1 MSSAQAMLPQLLP
14 ARVDVRARRARRT
27 RHAGRGIVHAL
38 RVLGAVRAVAEALA
52 ADGAG
57 ELLVRFA
64 VHAGAHVRFEQVA
77 VGEGFAADGALEGL
91 LAGVLLAV
99 HVALLLGDEGEAAAG
114 VVALVRFP
122 LGVRVQVAGE
132 FGLGVEDAAV
142 AAAPEAG
149 VVGARADKV
158 GGLHVVVEI
167 LGVGEDLVADVCAV
181 VPVAEVFAVGL
192 QCGGTLQ
199 ATMSAAVCWFV
210 HGGYCACTCTSCS
223 RSERRTLYT
232 AMAKSGS

>member
-1 MSSAQAMLPQLLP
+1 MSGAQAMLPQFLP

-27 RHAGRGIVHAL
+27 RDTGRGIVHAL
-38 RVLGAVRAVAEALA
+38 RVLCAVRAVAEALA
-52 ADGAG
+52 ANGTG

-99 HVALLLGDEGEAAAG
+99 HIALLLGDEGEATAG

-122 LGVRVQVAGE
+122 LCVRVQVAGE
-132 FGLGVEDAAV
+132 LGLGVEDAAV

-149 VVGARADKV
+149 VVGARADEV
-158 GGLHVVVEI
+158 GGLNVVVEV
-167 LGVGEDLVADVCAV
+167 LGACKDLVADVCAV
-181 VPVAEVFAVGL
+181 VPVAEVLAIGL

-199 ATMSAAVCWFV
+199 TTMSTTVCWFV
-210 HGGYCACTCTSCS
+210 DGGYCACSGTSCS
-223 RSERRTLYT
+223 WSDRRTFCA